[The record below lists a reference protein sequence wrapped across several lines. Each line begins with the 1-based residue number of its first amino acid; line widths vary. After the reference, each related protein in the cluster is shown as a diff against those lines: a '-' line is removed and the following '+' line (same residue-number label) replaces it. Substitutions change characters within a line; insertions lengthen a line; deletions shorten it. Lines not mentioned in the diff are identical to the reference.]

1 MNPYI
6 QHHLADARIADMLSH
21 AERQRTA
28 RAARRA
34 RRAAQRPAGRRSWL
48 DVHPTIRLALHYD
61 LTQAR

>member
-6 QHHLADARIADMLSH
+6 QRHLADARVADMRRD

-34 RRAAQRPAGRRSWL
+34 RRAAQRPAGQPVAGPGSM
-48 DVHPTIRLALHYD
+48 
-61 LTQAR
+61 LTPRWARPFSTT